1 MIVKLCL
8 LPALAAAL
16 YLFPSG
22 GAALLAQQTTDVHGQ
37 VVNGTD
43 GAEIPDDL
51 NVLMLITAA
60 DGRLAGTGQAE
71 PDAQGRFVFEDVQI
85 EEGGSYTVSVN
96 HRGVFYGVS
105 LDAGGLAGDLLL
117 TVFET
122 TQDASII
129 HVERQVMVVAALDKN
144 DRLVSVLEF
153 VSFVNPTDRTLV
165 PDLTKVD
172 PISFLRFALPP
183 NASELTVESD
193 LPSGDIVS
201 IGTGFALTSPVVPG
215 AHSLNF
221 SYSFPYQDETVAY
234 RQSLPQGADLFQVW
248 VPESIP
254 GLAVP
259 GLANID
265 PINVQG
271 TTYRAYGGRD
281 FAPGQG
287 LQLEI
292 TGLPQPGVWAR
303 FSRSVTG
310 GAFWQIA
317 IPSALGATLAAML
330 LWGIVRGYRPAPAG
344 AEPHTAD
351 RTVDPA
357 ERAAV
362 VRAVAA
368 LDQRYQ
374 QGDLPEAEYRI
385 QRLELMA
392 QVLDPGIS
400 QDSGEDEEPLGEQ
413 PE

>member
-1 MIVKLCL
+1 M
-8 LPALAAAL
+8 PALAVAL
-16 YLFPSG
+16 YLFPSE
-22 GAALLAQQTTDVHGQ
+22 GALLLAQETTEVHGQ
-37 VVNGTD
+37 VVNGTE
-43 GAEIPDDL
+43 GAKIPDDL

-60 DGRLAGTGQAE
+60 DGRLAGTGQAA

-85 EEGGSYTVSVN
+85 VNGGSYTVSVD
-96 HRGVFYGVS
+96 HQGVFYGIS
-105 LDAGGLAGDLLL
+105 LDSGGLADDLLL

-129 HVERQVMVVAALDKN
+129 HVEQHVMVVAALDK
-144 DRLVSVLEF
+144 DDQLVSVLEF
-153 VSFVNPTDRTLV
+153 VRFDNPTDRTLV

-183 NASELTVESD
+183 NPSELTVESD
-193 LPSGDIVS
+193 LPGGDIVS

-221 SYSFPYQDETVAY
+221 AYSFRYQDETIAY

-248 VPESIP
+248 VPEGIP
-254 GLAVP
+254 DLAVP
-259 GLANID
+259 GLTNIA

-271 TTYRAYGGRD
+271 TAYRAYEARD

-292 TGLPQPGVWAR
+292 TGLPLPGVWVR
-303 FSRSVTG
+303 FTNSVTG
-310 GAFWQIA
+310 GDFWLIA

-330 LWGIVRGYRPAPAG
+330 LWGIIRGYRPVPAG
-344 AEPHTAD
+344 VEPDVAA

-362 VRAVAA
+362 VRAVSA

-374 QGDLPEAEYRI
+374 EGDLPEVEYRT
-385 QRLELMA
+385 QRMELTA
-392 QVLDPGIS
+392 RVLDQGFS
-400 QDSGEDEEPLGEQ
+400 QYSGEDEKPSGEQ